1 MSLNKSILVTIK
13 KLLGIDQAHEA
24 FDLDI
29 ITHIN
34 SAFMVL
40 AQLGVGPEE
49 GFFISDDIANWD
61 TFLATTNG
69 VYPHAVQT
77 YIYLKVKLTFDP
89 PQTAHLIAAV
99 ERQIEQLEWR
109 LNTNE
114 EREVNTTNE
123 R

>member
-1 MSLNKSILVTIK
+1 MPLNTSILITIK
-13 KLLGIDQAHEA
+13 KLLGIEPEHQA

-49 GFFISDDIANWD
+49 GFFISDNTANWED
-61 TFLATTNG
+61 FITTTNG
-69 VYPHAVQT
+69 IYPHAVQT

-109 LNTNE
+109 LRSNE

-123 R
+123 

>member
-1 MSLNKSILVTIK
+1 MSLNKSILITIK
-13 KLLGIDQAHEA
+13 KLLGIEPEHQA

-40 AQLGVGPEE
+40 SQLGVGPEE
-49 GFFISDDIANWD
+49 GFFISDDTANWED
-61 TFLATTNG
+61 FITTTNG
-69 VYPHAVQT
+69 IYPHAVQT

-109 LNTNE
+109 LRSNE
-114 EREVNTTNE
+114 EREVSTTNE
-123 R
+123 